1 MEIIIRDLSKSY
13 GGRPVLSGLNMT
25 FTSQSPCCLMSPSGS
40 GKTTLFRI
48 LMGLET
54 ADSGSIHFTDDT
66 GRTLPGRPGFSVVF
80 QEDRLCEAFTPL
92 ENVRMTAG
100 RSLPP
105 EQIRKEM
112 ALLLPEESLDRPVFT
127 LSGGMKRR
135 TALCR
140 AVLTPCEILLMDE
153 PFTGLDG
160 GTRSQAIRY
169 ILDRLKGRLLLIATH
184 SEEDVSLLGGE
195 ILHLQSQRVSES
207 LSPP

>member
-80 QEDRLCEAFTPL
+80 QENRLCEAFAPL

-112 ALLLPEESLDRPVFT
+112 ALLLPEESLDRPVST

-140 AVLTPCEILLMDE
+140 AILTPSSVLLMDE
-153 PFTGLDG
+153 PFTGLDDAM
-160 GTRSQAIRY
+160 RRQVIRY
-169 ILDRLKGRLLLIATH
+169 LLDRLEGRLLLLSTH
-184 SEEDVSLLGGE
+184 SQEDVSLLGGKCF
-195 ILHLQSQRVSES
+195 R
-207 LSPP
+207 LSHG

>member
-13 GGRPVLSGLNMT
+13 GGRPVLNSLNMT

-54 ADSGSIHFTDDT
+54 ADSGSVHFTDDT
-66 GRTLPGRPGFSVVF
+66 GRTLPGCPGFSVVF

-112 ALLLPEESLDRPVFT
+112 ALLLPEESLDRPVST

-140 AVLTPCEILLMDE
+140 AILTPSSVLLMDE
-153 PFTGLDG
+153 PFTGLDDAM
-160 GTRSQAIRY
+160 RRQAIRY
-169 ILDRLKGRLLLIATH
+169 LLDRLAGRLLLLSTH
-184 SEEDVSLLGGE
+184 SQEDVSLLGGKCF
-195 ILHLQSQRVSES
+195 R
-207 LSPP
+207 LSHG